1 MTKRNT
7 IEMNLP
13 TVDDLFS
20 TQEERDNE
28 TREYVKA
35 IPLDK
40 ISDFPNHPFQVRM
53 DEKMLEM
60 IESVK
65 EYGVLSPAVV
75 RPKGDGTYEMI
86 SGHRRKLA
94 SQMADRSD
102 IPCIVRNL
110 TDDEATIIMI
120 DSNLQR
126 EEILPSE
133 KAFAYKMK
141 LDAMKRQVG
150 RPSKNYVPVAQD
162 LRGKT
167 SRQILGEQVGESQ
180 DQIRRYIRLTE
191 LIKPILD
198 MVDEKKIALRPAVEL
213 SYLSQDQQK
222 MLLDTMQLQDCTP
235 SHAQAI
241 KMRKFAEE
249 GRLNEDVILSIMS
262 EEKGNQKEQFRIP
275 RERINKYFSPG
286 ASAKQIEDTII
297 KALELYR
304 KRERS
309 RER

>member
-1 MTKRNT
+1 MTKRST

-28 TREYVKA
+28 NREYVKA
-35 IPLDK
+35 IPLDQ
-40 ISDFPNHPFQVRM
+40 ICDFPNHPFKVRM

-60 IESVK
+60 IESVR

-75 RPKGDGTYEMI
+75 RPKEDGTYEMI
-86 SGHRRKLA
+86 AGHRRKLA
-94 SQMADRSD
+94 SQMADRSEM
-102 IPCIVRNL
+102 PCIVRDL
-110 TDDEATIIMI
+110 TDEEATIIMV

-141 LDAMKRQVG
+141 LDAMKRQG
-150 RPSKNYVPVAQD
+150 QRTD
-162 LRGKT
+162 LT
-167 SRQILGEQVGESQ
+167 SAPLEPKWRSNEELAKKSGDSVSQIK
-180 DQIRRYIRLTE
+180 RYIRLTE

-198 MVDEKKIALRPAVEL
+198 MVDNKKIALRPAVEL
-213 SYLSQDQQK
+213 SYLSQDQQE

-275 RERINKYFSPG
+275 RERINKYFSPE